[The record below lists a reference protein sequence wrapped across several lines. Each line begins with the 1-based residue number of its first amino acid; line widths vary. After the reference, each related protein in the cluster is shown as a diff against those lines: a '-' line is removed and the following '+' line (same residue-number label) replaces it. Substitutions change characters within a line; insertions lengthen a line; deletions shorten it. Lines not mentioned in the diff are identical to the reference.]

1 MLSLVDPQT
10 IIPPI
15 LQRFHGCIVLDSIP
29 PEVREAIDDLEK
41 QHVPKGIL
49 FLVKI
54 WRGRDR
60 IEKSLPDVIQLLQD
74 TVNDTFPLAYPFHPT
89 KAFVPLL

>member
-10 IIPPI
+10 IIRPI
-15 LQRFHGCIVLDSIP
+15 LQRVHGCIVLDSIP

-54 WRGRDR
+54 WRAA
-60 IEKSLPDVIQLLQD
+60 I
-74 TVNDTFPLAYPFHPT
+74 A
-89 KAFVPLL
+89 